1 MQVTPFGLGGAFTW
15 TNCCCAVSG
24 SGLDFSICCSSG
36 CACSGC
42 SASGRYA
49 YEGYSLPVTG
59 GACGCGGAV
68 DPPPPEN
75 PDDDGPYAPSISVS
89 FSRDTVIFENRYET
103 SPGNWSEGS
112 STETILSCVVH
123 GGPNGGQATFSFIG
137 RERLKGEAL
146 PERVDVPAKTKAEF
160 KIRYSGIAESASQ
173 DDVAVRGTFFEN
185 ALPNGDAGQTL
196 TSEGH
201 LTSLRVEVLSPE
213 SVRAY
218 ECSHRR
224 TFGVRERIDSRHFP
238 DVDDFRLSLNSDD
251 AVIDVA
257 NAYVYCPWT
266 GGSYEMTFRSGDAE
280 YAIPIAV
287 VEPQVV
293 CREAVWNGVRGTPG
307 CSGQLGMNLFL
318 YVEPSTVSFSGLY
331 LVEIPDDSTCPHS
344 GYFDHPDVARRGE
357 LSHNANAGAGE
368 WVQVHGDEW
377 TMDRVGRSTSYP
389 EPWSSGRK
397 EWRIPVGWGDYLK
410 TLKGRILP
418 SPTTQV
424 FTVEEDGTATVS
436 KYGHTIE
443 RRTDNKVFL
452 DGVPQN

>member
-1 MQVTPFGLGGAFTW
+1 M
-15 TNCCCAVSG
+15 
-24 SGLDFSICCSSG
+24 
-36 CACSGC
+36 
-42 SASGRYA
+42 
-49 YEGYSLPVTG
+49 
-59 GACGCGGAV
+59 
-68 DPPPPEN
+68 
-75 PDDDGPYAPSISVS
+75 
-89 FSRDTVIFENRYET
+89 
-103 SPGNWSEGS
+103 
-112 STETILSCVVH
+112 
-123 GGPNGGQATFSFIG
+123 
-137 RERLKGEAL
+137 
-146 PERVDVPAKTKAEF
+146 
-160 KIRYSGIAESASQ
+160 
-173 DDVAVRGTFFEN
+173 RGTFFEN

-251 AVIDVA
+251 AVIDVD

-389 EPWSSGRK
+389 EPWSSGWK

-424 FTVEEDGTATVS
+424 FTVAEDGTATVS

-443 RRTDNKVFL
+443 RRTDNKVIL